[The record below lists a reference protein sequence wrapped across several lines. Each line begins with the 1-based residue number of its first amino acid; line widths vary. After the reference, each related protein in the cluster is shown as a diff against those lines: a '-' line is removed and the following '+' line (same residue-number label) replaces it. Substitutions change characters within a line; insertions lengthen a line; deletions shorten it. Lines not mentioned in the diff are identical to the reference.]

1 MPARKGIQ
9 RTESIYEKIRRAESP
24 RFFRAKRFGAPNLFA
39 NRFNA
44 LNPFV
49 SGHMRSLKYK
59 MLSSGNI
66 LEALHGEP
74 RSDASPERGQ
84 ATKGN
89 CIAIIGVNEQVEI
102 ILCPLP
108 LYLSIFWLL

>member
-1 MPARKGIQ
+1 
-9 RTESIYEKIRRAESP
+9 
-24 RFFRAKRFGAPNLFA
+24 
-39 NRFNA
+39 

-49 SGHMRSLKYK
+49 SGHIRSLKYK

-66 LEALHGEP
+66 LEALHGGP